1 MGRAPRPRRHAAA
14 TELSSWGP
22 CALPDPR
29 GPTPPRPA
37 AGAMGIDE
45 STWAKLEAGVKGI
58 GDDAIQ
64 PLGGDECRKRCGLE
78 A

>member
-1 MGRAPRPRRHAAA
+1 
-14 TELSSWGP
+14 
-22 CALPDPR
+22 
-29 GPTPPRPA
+29 
-37 AGAMGIDE
+37 MGIDE